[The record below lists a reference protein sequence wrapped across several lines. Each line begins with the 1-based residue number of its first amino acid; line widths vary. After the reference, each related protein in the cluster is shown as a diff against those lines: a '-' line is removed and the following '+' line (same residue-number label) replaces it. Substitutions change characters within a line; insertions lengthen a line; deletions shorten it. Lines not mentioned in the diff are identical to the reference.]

1 MPTAFRDMKS
11 LSGLAQSTFGRALGQ
26 KLDFDAEERVGGQT
40 TERYV

>member
-1 MPTAFRDMKS
+1 MKS
-11 LSGLAQSTFGRALGQ
+11 LSGLAQSTFRRVLGQ